1 MKLDVLAQN
10 SKVGNLSG
18 QPWVL
23 GLEPLLLFP
32 KLDLFQRCEIDRECA
47 ERAQTQVKAEL
58 QSKGPV
64 RNHVK
69 KDCGPLGTR
78 EIDFADAKGGYHEV
92 KTGRVA
98 YNKQIKKQIEKDA
111 HILRNDPEC
120 KGITWHFSPG
130 NQGEPDKRVI
140 RHLREVGVHVEF
152 HDFLEASRRVS
163 DLVVAAGKVAEWLH
177 WLQNIWSYLLL
188 MMVGMIFFAM
198 IGDPFLGMMG
208 ESKPAGKVQAKENNE
223 EEENDDEDGSQ
234 RGEPPRKTH

>member
-1 MKLDVLAQN
+1 M
-10 SKVGNLSG
+10 
-18 QPWVL
+18 
-23 GLEPLLLFP
+23 
-32 KLDLFQRCEIDRECA
+32 
-47 ERAQTQVKAEL
+47 KAEL

-78 EIDFADAKGGYHEV
+78 NIDFADAKGGYHEV

-140 RHLREVGVHVEF
+140 RHLREEGVDVVF
-152 HDFLEASRRVS
+152 HDFLDASRTVS
-163 DLVVAAGKVAEWLH
+163 KLFEVGSKVAECLQ
-177 WLQNIWSYLLL
+177 WLQNHWSSLLL
-188 MMVGMIFFAM
+188 MMVVMIIFSM
-198 IGDPFLGMMG
+198 PFLERMG
-208 ESKPAGKVQAKENNE
+208 ETKPARHVHGKDDDLSSHGDEEEDDEEEDHGNNE
-223 EEENDDEDGSQ
+223 EEEEDDE
-234 RGEPPRKTH
+234 